1 MSFGCIF
8 VKLIVCEHRTAVSVM
23 AQGGV
28 VDWKVRKR
36 QGQKSPG
43 PADKGVSPRRRGRGT
58 TFGGTSIVS
67 LGLVRE
73 NWVLCS

>member
-1 MSFGCIF
+1 M
-8 VKLIVCEHRTAVSVM
+8 CEHRTAVSVM

-36 QGQKSPG
+36 QGQKTPG
-43 PADKGVSPRRRGRGT
+43 PADKGVRLKRGGRGM
-58 TFGGTSIVS
+58 TFGGTSIVL

-73 NWVLCS
+73 NRVLCS